1 MLCYNILQ
9 EVYFDQENIEM
20 LLKQSESILLSP
32 CRNE

>member
-20 LLKQSESILLSP
+20 LLKQNRKHLGITLGSK
-32 CRNE
+32 